1 MEKIPSIYIPTVEK
15 IQTIS
20 IPLPTADVPSYV
32 PLVVPPSDLREP
44 EGTQPVTKET
54 TEQPAPSINIPMVD
68 INVPL
73 PTTEVVVAASY
84 AAVSA
89 VAVTTFAQPFFDT
102 IKKKLQKFIQGKVV
116 SVTENVVPVPVISA
130 EGVTFVPFQVFT
142 SAPKICFCSTS
153 VTV

>member
-102 IKKKLQKFIQGKVV
+102 IKKKLQKFIQGKVDKWKKIRSSKDNPKV
-116 SVTENVVPVPVISA
+116 S
-130 EGVTFVPFQVFT
+130 
-142 SAPKICFCSTS
+142 
-153 VTV
+153 

>member
-44 EGTQPVTKET
+44 EGTQPATTET

-102 IKKKLQKFIQGKVV
+102 IKKKLQKFIQGKVDKWKKKKLLKDNQKV
-116 SVTENVVPVPVISA
+116 S
-130 EGVTFVPFQVFT
+130 
-142 SAPKICFCSTS
+142 
-153 VTV
+153 

>member
-1 MEKIPSIYIPTVEK
+1 MDNPSINIPDIPIYK
-15 IQTIS
+15 TIS

-44 EGTQPVTKET
+44 EGTQPETTET
-54 TEQPAPSINIPMVD
+54 TEQPAPSINIPM
-68 INVPL
+68 INIDVPL

-102 IKKKLQKFIQGKVV
+102 IKKKLQKFIQGKVDKWKKKKSSKDNPKV
-116 SVTENVVPVPVISA
+116 S
-130 EGVTFVPFQVFT
+130 
-142 SAPKICFCSTS
+142 
-153 VTV
+153 

>member
-1 MEKIPSIYIPTVEK
+1 MEIPTLLLPRLQK
-15 IQTIS
+15 IDTIS

-44 EGTQPVTKET
+44 EGTEPEATET
-54 TEQPAPSINIPMVD
+54 TEQPAPSINIPM
-68 INVPL
+68 INIDVPL

-102 IKKKLQKFIQGKVV
+102 IKKKLQKFIQGKINKWQKKKSSKDNPKV
-116 SVTENVVPVPVISA
+116 S
-130 EGVTFVPFQVFT
+130 
-142 SAPKICFCSTS
+142 
-153 VTV
+153 

>member
-102 IKKKLQKFIQGKVV
+102 IKKKLQKFIQGKVDKWKKKKSLKDTPEV
-116 SVTENVVPVPVISA
+116 S
-130 EGVTFVPFQVFT
+130 Q
-142 SAPKICFCSTS
+142 KR
-153 VTV
+153 

>member
-1 MEKIPSIYIPTVEK
+1 MEIPTLLLPRLQK
-15 IQTIS
+15 IETIS

-32 PLVVPPSDLREP
+32 PMVVPPSDLKEP
-44 EGTQPVTKET
+44 EGTQPETTET
-54 TEQPAPSINIPMVD
+54 TEQPAPSINIPIID

-102 IKKKLQKFIQGKVV
+102 IKKKLQRFIQGKVDKWKKKKSSKDNPKV
-116 SVTENVVPVPVISA
+116 S
-130 EGVTFVPFQVFT
+130 
-142 SAPKICFCSTS
+142 
-153 VTV
+153 